1 MNEKLKKILSG
12 VGVLAA
18 FGLGGAA
25 IAGAQG
31 NNNPIDKPASAQT
44 APAQSESGEQ
54 SEGKEQGDANET
66 ERKVTGANADRAGQA
81 ALRAVGEGKV
91 LSVEKETPEQSAEKP
106 EPGEKPD
113 SAQEQAIDQK
123 TAYSVEVQ
131 KSGGTTV
138 DVALDDRFNVLGSEQ
153 DSEQDNEQDTESSSE
168 QAGEAPAQR

>member
-25 IAGAQG
+25 IAGGQG
-31 NNNPIDKPASAQT
+31 NNPIDKAASAQT

-91 LSVEKETPEQSAEKP
+91 LSVEKEKPEQSAEKP

-113 SAQEQAIDQK
+113 PAQEQAIDQK

-153 DSEQDNEQDTESSSE
+153 DNEQDTESSSE
-168 QAGEAPAQR
+168 PAAEAPAQR